1 LAENWNIDIAKDL
14 EEYLSEL
21 EEITFQFDGI
31 NKTLNFVEGIP
42 FEKNTF

>member
-1 LAENWNIDIAKDL
+1 L

-21 EEITFQFDGI
+21 EEITIQFDGI

-42 FEKNTF
+42 LKRILSNFLMKS